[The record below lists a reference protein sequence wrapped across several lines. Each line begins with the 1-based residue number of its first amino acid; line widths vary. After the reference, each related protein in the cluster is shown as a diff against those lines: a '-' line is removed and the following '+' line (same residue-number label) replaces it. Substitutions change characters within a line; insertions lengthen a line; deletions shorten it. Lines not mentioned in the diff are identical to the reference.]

1 MAQGKSADTFAPLA
15 PFLATPDEV
24 PNPGDLHMW
33 LKVNGEDRQQGDHGN
48 MIFDVPFRVSYVS
61 QFLTLLPADV
71 ISTGTPSGVAFGMHP
86 PRYLKPGDIADFGIE
101 RLGSARPE
109 VVAWRPER

>member
-61 QFLTLLPADV
+61 QLLTLLPADV

-86 PRYLKPGDIADFGIE
+86 PAISSRVTSPISESKGWAVRDQ
-101 RLGSARPE
+101 R
-109 VVAWRPER
+109 